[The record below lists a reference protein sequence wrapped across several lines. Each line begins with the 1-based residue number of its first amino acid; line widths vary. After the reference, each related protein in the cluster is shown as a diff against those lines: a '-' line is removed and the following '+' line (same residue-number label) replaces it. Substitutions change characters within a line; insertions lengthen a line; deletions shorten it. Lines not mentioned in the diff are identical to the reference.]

1 MHSDVI
7 TRSLGVHCG
16 VGRVAGE
23 SSPQTTIM
31 VYAILQYSTF
41 YLVVMLTPRYLRGA
55 AAAGGV
61 TSLKGYFSSS
71 SLRM

>member
-1 MHSDVI
+1 MHSDII
-7 TRSLGVHCG
+7 TWSLGYTVVRG
-16 VGRVAGE
+16 VWTD
-23 SSPQTTIM
+23 SSPQTKVM

-41 YLVVMLTPRYLRGA
+41 LSCHAPPPHLRGA

>member
-1 MHSDVI
+1 MHSDII
-7 TRSLGVHCG
+7 TWSLGVHCG
-16 VGRVAGE
+16 VRSRDGD
-23 SSPQTTIM
+23 SSPQTKVM

-41 YLVVMLTPRYLRGA
+41 LSCRALPPHLRGA

>member
-1 MHSDVI
+1 MHSDII
-7 TRSLGVHCG
+7 TWSLGVHCG
-16 VGRVAGE
+16 VISRDGD
-23 SSPQTTIM
+23 SSPQTKVM

-41 YLVVMLTPRYLRGA
+41 LSCHALPPAHLRGA

-61 TSLKGYFSSS
+61 TSLKGYFNSS